1 MDSVYAQVILGS
13 MVGAMMPCL
22 PDSGGMVSDESG
34 AQVGH
39 KYCTAGQVLSQVNSV
54 IKQSIG

>member
-34 AQVGH
+34 LRLDTSTVHASWPS
-39 KYCTAGQVLSQVNSV
+39 AEPSE
-54 IKQSIG
+54 